1 METGSRREIVFR
13 DGLSWTSFLRF
24 PDGQFTYSVESA
36 VAQNFLSSSSFLNLG
51 MKVVK
56 GQGARLARHR
66 LFQISAQIL
75 ENLLFPL
82 LDFEQ
87 DRLRHPSI
95 VPPRMD
101 LTRLQKDSPQI
112 GDAFLREHHL
122 VVALNHSS
130 SSSIPR
136 FRKSLEV

>member
-24 PDGQFTYSVESA
+24 PDGQSTYSVESA
-36 VAQNFLSSSSFLNLG
+36 VAQNFLSSSSVLNLG

-56 GQGARLARHR
+56 GQGARLARHW

-87 DRLRHPSI
+87 DGLRHPGI
-95 VPPRMD
+95 VLSRMD

-130 SSSIPR
+130 NSAIPR
-136 FRKSLEV
+136 Q